1 MEQNIVENL
10 KSKEVKLCV
19 LATTSK
25 DGQPEAGVMGYAVKD
40 DLTIVLSTKKS
51 AKKLR
56 NISENNNVALVF
68 GWDFGT
74 LNIQYEGTAR
84 VIESGDEYSK
94 TESFFF
100 SQNPAAAKFRSP
112 DTIFIEIKPSWIRT
126 TDPRNHPPTVE
137 EKKL

>member
-1 MEQNIVENL
+1 MEQNILEDL

-19 LATTSK
+19 LATSSK
-25 DGQPEAGVMGYAVKD
+25 DCQPEAGVMGYAVKD

-84 VIESGDEYSK
+84 IVPTGTEHQEL
-94 TESFFF
+94 ESFFF
-100 SQNPAAAKFRSP
+100 SQNPAAAKFKSS
-112 DTIFIEIKPSWIRT
+112 DTVFIEIKPVWIRT

-137 EKKL
+137 EKRF